1 MIRFALSIFCSSF
14 LTHQRCSCSSWFSVG
29 FLIYYPAKRLSF
41 GDFSIPWL
49 CAHGLPA
56 PYCFETL
63 TSRSLTDEVDL
74 GRVFGVVSSDTC
86 DVVSVG
92 ADDAGDTPDSSPEG
106 SGGSTFASTTIT
118 AALVLFVSLIMGL
131 LW

>member
-1 MIRFALSIFCSSF
+1 MLLKFSTPSTLYSF
-14 LTHQRCSCSSWFSVG
+14 LWFSAA

-49 CAHGLPA
+49 CAHGFPI

-74 GRVFGVVSSDTC
+74 GRVFGSVSSESC
-86 DVVSVG
+86 DVASD
-92 ADDAGDTPDSSPEG
+92 ADDAGDTTDSSPEG
-106 SGGSTFASTTIT
+106 SGCSTFAASTTF
-118 AALVLFVSLIMGL
+118 AATVVFVFLMMGL